1 MVQVNV
7 TLTETIKKLLDEK
20 KYSTLRDILTTMMP
34 FDIAAVFRELQDEKT
49 PILFRILPKE
59 LAAETFV
66 EMDEETQEFLIHGF
80 SDSELKEIVD
90 ELFVDDAVDLI
101 EEMPANVVKRILRQA
116 DKQTRREINELL
128 KYPED
133 SAGSIM
139 TTEFIS
145 LRPDMTAEMAIKR
158 IRRTGVDKETIYTC
172 YVNDDNNKLI
182 GITTVKDLLLAED
195 DRPVR
200 ELMEENVIS
209 VHTLAD
215 QEEVATLFSN
225 YDFLALPVVDNE
237 QRIVGIVTIDDA
249 IDVIRE
255 EATEDIEK
263 MAAVLPSDKPYMRTS
278 VWGIYKKRVP
288 WLLVLMLSATFTS
301 TIISSFD
308 GMLASVIILSS
319 FIPMI
324 TGSGGNA
331 GSQASVS
338 VIRALS
344 LGEIEFKS
352 MFKVLWKELR
362 VALLCGVT
370 LAAANFIKLLLF
382 DLRGHENGVLI
393 ALVVSLTLVGT
404 IVMAKIV
411 GSSLP
416 LLSSKIG
423 LDPAVMAN
431 PLISTVC
438 DSLSLLIYCGVASL
452 MLVLSGP
459 FRRIAFSAAGYG
471 RVYRPFFCFPIK
483 RPQIKNLQKNFR

>member
-1 MVQVNV
+1 MDQVNV
-7 TLTETIKKLLDEK
+7 TLTETIRVLLEEK
-20 KYSTLRDILTTMMP
+20 KYNTLRDILTTMKP
-34 FDIAAVFRELQDEKT
+34 YDIAAVFEELQDEKT

-66 EMDEETQEFLIHGF
+66 EMDDETQEFLIHGF
-80 SDSELKEIVD
+80 SDSELKEVVD

-116 DKQTRREINELL
+116 DKDMRKQINELL

-139 TTEFIS
+139 TTEFIK

-172 YVNDDNNKLI
+172 YITDENSKLI
-182 GITTVKDLLLAED
+182 GITTVKDLLLSD
-195 DRPVR
+195 DDELVR
-200 ELMEENVIS
+200 DIMEENVIA
-209 VHTLAD
+209 VHTLDD
-215 QEEVATLFSN
+215 QEQVAQMFSN
-225 YDFLALPVVDNE
+225 YNFLALPVVDNE
-237 QRIVGIVTIDDA
+237 KRLVGIVTIDDA
-249 IDVIRE
+249 IDVIQE

-263 MAAVLPSDKPYMRTS
+263 MAAVLPSDKPYMKTS
-278 VWGIYKKRVP
+278 VWGIYKKRSP

-301 TIISSFD
+301 AIISSFESA
-308 GMLASVIILSS
+308 LASALVLSS

-344 LGEIEFKS
+344 LGEIEFKNA
-352 MFKVLWKELR
+352 FKVLWKELR
-362 VALLCGVT
+362 VSILCGIT
-370 LAAANFIKLLLF
+370 LAIANFIKLMIF
-382 DLRGHENGVLI
+382 DLNGDPNAFWV

-404 IVMAKIV
+404 IMMSKIV
-411 GSSLP
+411 GSMLP
-416 LLSSKIG
+416 LLASKIG
-423 LDPAVMAN
+423 FDPAVMAN

-438 DSLSLLIYCGVASL
+438 DSLSLLIYFA
-452 MLVLSGP
+452 
-459 FRRIAFSAAGYG
+459 IATSIL
-471 RVYRPFFCFPIK
+471 R
-483 RPQIKNLQKNFR
+483 L

>member
-1 MVQVNV
+1 MEQVNV
-7 TLTETIKKLLDEK
+7 TLIETIKVLLDDK
-20 KYSTLRDILTTMMP
+20 KFSTLRDILITMKP
-34 FDIAAVFRELQDEKT
+34 FDIAAVFENLQDEKM

-66 EMDEETQEFLIHGF
+66 EMDDETQEFLIHGF
-80 SDSELKEIVD
+80 SDSELKEVVD

-116 DKQTRREINELL
+116 DKDMRKQINELL

-139 TTEFIS
+139 TTEFIV

-172 YVNDDNNKLI
+172 YVTDANNKLI

-195 DRPVR
+195 D
-200 ELMEENVIS
+200 ELVKSIMEENVIS
-209 VHTLAD
+209 VTTLAD
-215 QEEVATLFSN
+215 QEQVAQMFSN
-225 YDFLALPVVDNE
+225 YNFLALPVVDNE
-237 QRIVGIVTIDDA
+237 NRLVGIVTIDDA
-249 IDVIRE
+249 IDVIQE

-263 MAAVLPSDKPYMRTS
+263 MAAVLPSDKPYMKTS
-278 VWGIYKKRVP
+278 VFGLYKKRAP
-288 WLLVLMLSATFTS
+288 WLLILMLSATFTS
-301 TIISSFD
+301 AIISSFEAV
-308 GMLASVIILSS
+308 LANVLVLSS

-344 LGEIEFKS
+344 LGEIHFKS
-352 MFKVLWKELR
+352 IFLVLWKEFR
-362 VALLCGVT
+362 VSILCGIT
-370 LAAANFIKLLLF
+370 LAAANFVKLLLF
-382 DLRGHENGVLI
+382 DLNGQENAFMI
-393 ALVVSLTLVGT
+393 ALVISLTLVGT
-404 IVMAKIV
+404 IIMAKLV

-416 LLSSKIG
+416 LLASKVG
-423 LDPAVMAN
+423 FDPAVMAN

-438 DSLSLLIYCGVASL
+438 DSLSLLIYFGVAK
-452 MLVLSGP
+452 LVL
-459 FRRIAFSAAGYG
+459 
-471 RVYRPFFCFPIK
+471 
-483 RPQIKNLQKNFR
+483 QL

>member
-1 MVQVNV
+1 MEQVNV
-7 TLTETIKKLLDEK
+7 TLTETIRVLLEERK
-20 KYSTLRDILTTMMP
+20 FNTLRDILTTMKP
-34 FDIAAVFRELQDEKT
+34 YDIAAIFEELQDEKT
-49 PILFRILPKE
+49 PILFRIMPKE

-66 EMDEETQEFLIHGF
+66 EMDDETQEFLIHGL
-80 SDSELKEIVD
+80 SDSELKEVVD

-116 DKQTRREINELL
+116 DKDMRKQINELL

-139 TTEFIS
+139 TTEFIV

-172 YVNDDNNKLI
+172 YVTDNNNKLI
-182 GITTVKDLLLAED
+182 GISTVKDLLLAD
-195 DRPVR
+195 DDDLVKD
-200 ELMEENVIS
+200 LMEENVIS
-209 VHTLAD
+209 VNTLDD
-215 QEEVATLFSN
+215 QEQVAQMFSN
-225 YDFLALPVVDNE
+225 YNFLALPVVDNE
-237 QRIVGIVTIDDA
+237 NRLVGIVTIDDA
-249 IDVIRE
+249 IDVIQE

-263 MAAVLPSDKPYMRTS
+263 MAAVLPSDKPYMKTS
-278 VWGIYKKRVP
+278 VWGIYRKRIP

-301 TIISSFD
+301 TIISSFE
-308 GMLASVIILSS
+308 GALASVIVLSS

-362 VALLCGVT
+362 VSILCGAT
-370 LAAANFIKLLLF
+370 LAAANFIKLMIF
-382 DLRGHENGVLI
+382 DLNGNPNAFVI
-393 ALVVSLTLVGT
+393 ALVVSLTLLGT
-404 IVMAKIV
+404 IMMSKLV

-416 LLSSKIG
+416 LLASKIG
-423 LDPAVMAN
+423 FDPAVMAN

-438 DSLSLLIYCGVASL
+438 DSLSLLIYFG
-452 MLVLSGP
+452 
-459 FRRIAFSAAGYG
+459 IATS
-471 RVYRPFFCFPIK
+471 ILN
-483 RPQIKNLQKNFR
+483 I

>member
-7 TLTETIKKLLDEK
+7 TLTETIKKLLEEK
-20 KYSTLRDILTTMMP
+20 KFSTLRDILTTMMP
-34 FDIAAVFRELQDEKT
+34 YDIAAVFEEMQDEKM
-49 PILFRILPKE
+49 PILFRLLPKE

-80 SDSELKEIVD
+80 SDSELKEVVD

-101 EEMPANVVKRILRQA
+101 EEMPANVVKRILRSA
-116 DKQTRREINELL
+116 DKDMRKQINELL

-172 YVNDDNNKLI
+172 YVNDENNKLI
-182 GITTVKDLLLAED
+182 GITTVKDLLLAND
-195 DRPVR
+195 DDVVR
-200 ELMEENVIS
+200 DLMEENVIS
-209 VHTLAD
+209 VHTLDD
-215 QEEVATLFSN
+215 QEKVAQMFSN

-237 QRIVGIVTIDDA
+237 HRTVGIVTIDDA
-249 IDVIRE
+249 IDVIQE

-263 MAAVLPSDKPYMRTS
+263 MAAVLPSDKPYMKTG
-278 VWGIYKKRVP
+278 VLGIYRKRVP
-288 WLLVLMLSATFTS
+288 WLLILMLSATFTS
-301 TIISSFD
+301 MIISSFE
-308 GMLASVIILSS
+308 GVLAQIIVLSS

-352 MFKVLWKELR
+352 IFKVLWKELR
-362 VALLCGVT
+362 VSILCGLT
-370 LAAANFIKLLLF
+370 LGAANFLKLLFF
-382 DLRGHENGVLI
+382 DLRNYGAKPGEAGSPILI

-404 IVMAKIV
+404 IIMAKLV

-416 LLSSKIG
+416 MLAKKVG
-423 LDPAVMAN
+423 FDPAVMAN
-431 PLISTVC
+431 PLITTVC
-438 DSLSLLIYCGVASL
+438 DSLSLLIYFAVATS
-452 MLVLSGP
+452 VLP
-459 FRRIAFSAAGYG
+459 EI
-471 RVYRPFFCFPIK
+471 
-483 RPQIKNLQKNFR
+483 

>member
-1 MVQVNV
+1 MIQVNV
-7 TLTETIKKLLDEK
+7 TITETIKVLLEEK
-20 KYSTLRDILTTMMP
+20 KYSTLRDILTTMKP
-34 FDIAAVFRELQDEKT
+34 FDIAAVFEELQDEKT

-80 SDSELKEIVD
+80 SDSELKEVVD

-116 DKQTRREINELL
+116 DKDMRREINELL

-139 TTEFIS
+139 TTEFIL

-172 YVNDDNNKLI
+172 YVNDDNNTLI

-195 DRPVR
+195 DDLVKD
-200 ELMEENVIS
+200 LMEENVIS
-209 VHTLAD
+209 VHTLDD
-215 QEEVATLFSN
+215 QEQVAQLFSN
-225 YDFLALPVVDNE
+225 YDFLALPVVDKE

-301 TIISSFD
+301 TIISAFD

-344 LGEIEFKS
+344 LGEIEFKTI
-352 MFKVLWKELR
+352 FKVLWKELR
-362 VALLCGVT
+362 VAALCGLT
-370 LAAANFIKLLLF
+370 LAAANFVKLIIF
-382 DLRGHENGVLI
+382 DLHGNDNAILI
-393 ALVVSLTLVGT
+393 ALVVSLTLWGT
-404 IVMAKIV
+404 IIMAKIV

-438 DSLSLLIYCGVASL
+438 DSLSLLIYFGVA
-452 MLVLSGP
+452 G
-459 FRRIAFSAAGYG
+459 AF
-471 RVYRPFFCFPIK
+471 
-483 RPQIKNLQKNFR
+483 LQL

>member
-1 MVQVNV
+1 MIQVNV
-7 TLTETIKKLLDEK
+7 TITETIKKLLEEK
-20 KYSTLRDILTTMMP
+20 KFNTLRDILVTMKP
-34 FDIAAVFRELQDEKT
+34 YDIAAVFEELQDEKT

-66 EMDEETQEFLIHGF
+66 EMDEDTQEFLIHGF
-80 SDSELKEIVD
+80 SDSELKEIVN
-90 ELFVDDAVDLI
+90 ELFVDDAVDII

-116 DKQTRREINELL
+116 DKDMRREINELL

-139 TTEFIS
+139 TTEFIV

-172 YVNDDNNKLI
+172 YVTDSNNRLI

-195 DRPVR
+195 DDHVKDM
-200 ELMEENVIS
+200 MEENVIS
-209 VHTLAD
+209 VHTLDD
-215 QEEVATLFSN
+215 QEQVAQLFSN

-237 QRIVGIVTIDDA
+237 QRLVGIVTIDDA

-255 EATEDIEK
+255 EATEDFEK
-263 MAAVLPSDKPYMRTS
+263 MAAVLPSDKPYMKTS

-288 WLLVLMLSATFTS
+288 WLLILMLSATFTS

-352 MFKVLWKELR
+352 MFVVLWKELR
-362 VALLCGVT
+362 VAFFCGLT
-370 LAAANFIKLLLF
+370 LAVANFVKLMIF
-382 DLRGHENGVLI
+382 DLRGHDNALFI

-404 IVMAKIV
+404 IIMAKLV
-411 GSSLP
+411 GASLP

-431 PLISTVC
+431 PLITTVC
-438 DSLSLLIYCGVASL
+438 DSLSLLIYFGIAS
-452 MLVLSGP
+452 MVL
-459 FRRIAFSAAGYG
+459 
-471 RVYRPFFCFPIK
+471 
-483 RPQIKNLQKNFR
+483 QL

>member
-1 MVQVNV
+1 MIQVNV
-7 TLTETIKKLLDEK
+7 TLTETIKVLLDEK
-20 KYSTLRDILTTMMP
+20 KYSTLRDILTTMKP
-34 FDIAAVFRELQDEKT
+34 FDIAAVFEELQDEKT

-66 EMDEETQEFLIHGF
+66 EMDEDTQEFLIHGF
-80 SDSELKEIVD
+80 SDNELKEVVD

-116 DKQTRREINELL
+116 DKETRRQINELL

-172 YVNDDNNKLI
+172 YVNDDYNRLI

-195 DRPVR
+195 DDLVKDM
-200 ELMEENVIS
+200 MEENVIS
-209 VHTLAD
+209 VHTLDD
-215 QEEVATLFSN
+215 QEEVARIFSD

-301 TIISSFD
+301 TIISAFD

-362 VALLCGVT
+362 VAVLCGLT
-370 LAAANFIKLLLF
+370 LATANFIKLLLF
-382 DLRGHENGVLI
+382 DLRGHENAFFI

-404 IVMAKIV
+404 IIMAKIV

-438 DSLSLLIYCGVASL
+438 DSLSLLIYFAVASA
-452 MLVLSGP
+452 VLE
-459 FRRIAFSAAGYG
+459 
-471 RVYRPFFCFPIK
+471 
-483 RPQIKNLQKNFR
+483 L

>member
-1 MVQVNV
+1 MEQVNV
-7 TLTETIKKLLDEK
+7 TLTETIKVLLNDK
-20 KYSTLRDILTTMMP
+20 KFSTLRDILITMKP
-34 FDIAAVFRELQDEKT
+34 FDIATVFENLQDEKM

-66 EMDEETQEFLIHGF
+66 EMDDETQEFLIHGF
-80 SDSELKEIVD
+80 SDSELKEVVD

-116 DKQTRREINELL
+116 DKDMRKQINELL

-139 TTEFIS
+139 TTEFIV

-172 YVNDDNNKLI
+172 YVTDANNKLI

-195 DRPVR
+195 D
-200 ELMEENVIS
+200 ELVKSIMEENVIS
-209 VHTLAD
+209 VTTLAD
-215 QEEVATLFSN
+215 QEQVAQMFSN
-225 YDFLALPVVDNE
+225 YNFLALPVVDNE
-237 QRIVGIVTIDDA
+237 NRLVGIVTIDDA
-249 IDVIRE
+249 IDVIQE

-263 MAAVLPSDKPYMRTS
+263 MAAVLPSDKPYMKTS
-278 VWGIYKKRVP
+278 VFGLYKKRAP
-288 WLLVLMLSATFTS
+288 WLLILMLSATFTS
-301 TIISSFD
+301 AIISSFEAV
-308 GMLASVIILSS
+308 LANVLILSS

-344 LGEIEFKS
+344 LGEIHFRS
-352 MFKVLWKELR
+352 IFLVLWKEFR
-362 VALLCGVT
+362 VSILCGIT
-370 LAAANFIKLLLF
+370 LAAANFVKLLLF
-382 DLRGHENGVLI
+382 DLNGQENAFMI
-393 ALVVSLTLVGT
+393 ALVISLTLVGT
-404 IVMAKIV
+404 IIMAKLV

-416 LLSSKIG
+416 LLASKVG
-423 LDPAVMAN
+423 FDPAVMAN

-438 DSLSLLIYCGVASL
+438 DSLSLLIYFGVAKL
-452 MLVLSGP
+452 ILHL
-459 FRRIAFSAAGYG
+459 
-471 RVYRPFFCFPIK
+471 
-483 RPQIKNLQKNFR
+483 

>member
-1 MVQVNV
+1 MEQVNV
-7 TLTETIKKLLDEK
+7 TLTETIRVLLEERK
-20 KYSTLRDILTTMMP
+20 FNTLRDILTTMKP
-34 FDIAAVFRELQDEKT
+34 YDIAAIFEELQDEKT
-49 PILFRILPKE
+49 PILFRIMPKE

-66 EMDEETQEFLIHGF
+66 EMDDETQEFLIHGL
-80 SDSELKEIVD
+80 SDSELKEVVD

-116 DKQTRREINELL
+116 DKDMRKQINELL

-139 TTEFIS
+139 TTEFIV

-172 YVNDDNNKLI
+172 YVTDNNNKLI
-182 GITTVKDLLLAED
+182 GISTVKDLLLAD
-195 DRPVR
+195 DDDLVKD
-200 ELMEENVIS
+200 LMEENVIS
-209 VHTLAD
+209 VNTLDD
-215 QEEVATLFSN
+215 QEQVAQMFSN
-225 YDFLALPVVDNE
+225 YNFLALPVVDNE
-237 QRIVGIVTIDDA
+237 NRLVGIVTIDDA
-249 IDVIRE
+249 IDVIQE

-278 VWGIYKKRVP
+278 VWGIYRKRIP

-301 TIISSFD
+301 TIISSFE
-308 GMLASVIILSS
+308 GALASVIVLSS

-362 VALLCGVT
+362 VSILCGAT
-370 LAAANFIKLLLF
+370 LAAANFIKLMIF
-382 DLRGHENGVLI
+382 DLNGNPNAFVI
-393 ALVVSLTLVGT
+393 ALVVSLTLLGT
-404 IVMAKIV
+404 IMMSKIV

-416 LLSSKIG
+416 LLASKIG
-423 LDPAVMAN
+423 FDPAVMAN

-438 DSLSLLIYCGVASL
+438 DSLSLLIYFG
-452 MLVLSGP
+452 
-459 FRRIAFSAAGYG
+459 IATS
-471 RVYRPFFCFPIK
+471 ILN
-483 RPQIKNLQKNFR
+483 I

>member
-1 MVQVNV
+1 MEQVNV
-7 TLTETIKKLLDEK
+7 TLTETIRVLLEERK
-20 KYSTLRDILTTMMP
+20 FNTLRDILTTMKP
-34 FDIAAVFRELQDEKT
+34 YDIAAIFEELQDEKT
-49 PILFRILPKE
+49 PILFRIMPKE

-66 EMDEETQEFLIHGF
+66 EMDDETQEFLIHGL
-80 SDSELKEIVD
+80 SDSELKEVVD

-116 DKQTRREINELL
+116 DKDMRKQINELL

-139 TTEFIS
+139 TTEFIV

-172 YVNDDNNKLI
+172 YVTDNNNKLI
-182 GITTVKDLLLAED
+182 GISTVKDLLLAD
-195 DRPVR
+195 DDDLVR
-200 ELMEENVIS
+200 DLMEENVIS
-209 VHTLAD
+209 VNTLDD
-215 QEEVATLFSN
+215 QEQVAQMFSN
-225 YDFLALPVVDNE
+225 YNFLALPVVDNE
-237 QRIVGIVTIDDA
+237 NRLVGIVTIDDA
-249 IDVIRE
+249 IDVIQE

-278 VWGIYKKRVP
+278 VWGIYRKRIP

-301 TIISSFD
+301 AIISSFE
-308 GMLASVIILSS
+308 GALASVIVLSS

-362 VALLCGVT
+362 VSILCGAT
-370 LAAANFIKLLLF
+370 LAAANFIKLMIF
-382 DLRGHENGVLI
+382 DLNGNPNAFVI
-393 ALVVSLTLVGT
+393 ALVVSLTLLGT
-404 IVMAKIV
+404 IMMSKLV

-416 LLSSKIG
+416 LLASKIG
-423 LDPAVMAN
+423 FDPAVMAN

-438 DSLSLLIYCGVASL
+438 DSLSLLIYFG
-452 MLVLSGP
+452 
-459 FRRIAFSAAGYG
+459 IATS
-471 RVYRPFFCFPIK
+471 ILN
-483 RPQIKNLQKNFR
+483 I

>member
-7 TLTETIKKLLDEK
+7 TLTQTIKKLLEEK
-20 KYSTLRDILTTMMP
+20 KYGTIRDILITMMP
-34 FDIAAVFRELQDEKT
+34 YDIAAVFGELQDEKA

-66 EMDEETQEFLIHGF
+66 EMDDETQEFLIHGF
-80 SDSELKEIVD
+80 SDSELKEVVD

-116 DKQTRREINELL
+116 DKDMRKQINELL

-139 TTEFIS
+139 TTEFII
-145 LRPDMTAEMAIKR
+145 LRPEMTAEMAIKR

-172 YVNDDNNKLI
+172 YVSDENNKLI
-182 GITTVKDLLLAED
+182 GITTVKDLLLAAD
-195 DRPVR
+195 DDVVR
-200 ELMEENVIS
+200 DLMEENVIS
-209 VHTLAD
+209 VHTLDD
-215 QEEVATLFSN
+215 QEQVAQMFSN

-237 QRIVGIVTIDDA
+237 QRLVGIVTIDDA
-249 IDVIRE
+249 IDVIQE
-255 EATEDIEK
+255 EATEDIQK
-263 MAAVLPSDKPYMRTS
+263 MAAVLPSDKPYMRTG
-278 VWGIYKKRVP
+278 VFGIYRKRAP
-288 WLLVLMLSATFTS
+288 WLLILMLSATFTS

-308 GMLASVIILSS
+308 SVLAQVIILSS

-362 VALLCGVT
+362 VAVLCGLT
-370 LAAANFIKLLLF
+370 LATANFFKLLFF
-382 DLRGHENGVLI
+382 DLRNYSGTGDPVQI

-404 IVMAKIV
+404 IIMAKIV

-416 LLSSKIG
+416 LLASKIG
-423 LDPAVMAN
+423 FDPAVMAN

-438 DSLSLLIYCGVASL
+438 DSLSLLIYFAVATT
-452 MLVLSGP
+452 VL
-459 FRRIAFSAAGYG
+459 
-471 RVYRPFFCFPIK
+471 
-483 RPQIKNLQKNFR
+483 PQI

>member
-1 MVQVNV
+1 MEQVNV
-7 TLTETIKKLLDEK
+7 TLTETIKVLLDDK
-20 KYSTLRDILTTMMP
+20 KFSTLRDILVTMKP
-34 FDIAAVFRELQDEKT
+34 YDIAAVFENLQDEKM

-66 EMDEETQEFLIHGF
+66 EMDDETQEFLIHGF
-80 SDSELKEIVD
+80 SDSELKEVVD

-116 DKQTRREINELL
+116 DKDMRKQINELL

-139 TTEFIS
+139 TTEFIV

-172 YVNDDNNKLI
+172 YVTDANTKLI

-195 DRPVR
+195 D
-200 ELMEENVIS
+200 ELVKSIMEENVIS
-209 VHTLAD
+209 VTTLDD
-215 QEEVATLFSN
+215 QEQVAQMFSN
-225 YDFLALPVVDNE
+225 YNFLALPVVDNE
-237 QRIVGIVTIDDA
+237 NRLVGIVTIDDA
-249 IDVIRE
+249 IDVIQE

-263 MAAVLPSDKPYMRTS
+263 MAAVLPSDKPYMKTS
-278 VWGIYKKRVP
+278 VFGLYRKRAP
-288 WLLVLMLSATFTS
+288 WLLILMLSATFTS
-301 TIISSFD
+301 AIISSFEAV
-308 GMLASVIILSS
+308 LANVLILSS

-344 LGEIEFKS
+344 LGEIQFKS
-352 MFKVLWKELR
+352 IFLVLWKEFR
-362 VALLCGVT
+362 VSILCGIT
-370 LAAANFIKLLLF
+370 LAAANFVKLLLF
-382 DLRGHENGVLI
+382 DLNGQENAFMI
-393 ALVVSLTLVGT
+393 ALVISLTLVGT
-404 IVMAKIV
+404 IIMAKLV

-416 LLSSKIG
+416 LLASKVG
-423 LDPAVMAN
+423 FDPAVMAN

-438 DSLSLLIYCGVASL
+438 DSLSLLIYFGVAKL
-452 MLVLSGP
+452 
-459 FRRIAFSAAGYG
+459 I
-471 RVYRPFFCFPIK
+471 
-483 RPQIKNLQKNFR
+483 LQL

>member
-1 MVQVNV
+1 MMEQVNV
-7 TLTETIKKLLDEK
+7 TLTETIRVLLEERK
-20 KYSTLRDILTTMMP
+20 FNTLRDILTTMKP
-34 FDIAAVFRELQDEKT
+34 YDIAAIFEELQDEKT
-49 PILFRILPKE
+49 PILFRIMPKE

-66 EMDEETQEFLIHGF
+66 EMDDETQEFLIHGL
-80 SDSELKEIVD
+80 SDSELKEVVD

-116 DKQTRREINELL
+116 DKDMRKQINELL

-139 TTEFIS
+139 TTEFIV

-172 YVNDDNNKLI
+172 YVTDNNNKLI
-182 GITTVKDLLLAED
+182 GISTVKDLLLAD
-195 DRPVR
+195 DDDLVKD
-200 ELMEENVIS
+200 LMEENVIS
-209 VHTLAD
+209 VNTLDD
-215 QEEVATLFSN
+215 QEQVAQMFSN
-225 YDFLALPVVDNE
+225 YNFLALPVVDNE
-237 QRIVGIVTIDDA
+237 NRLVGIVTIDDA
-249 IDVIRE
+249 IDVIQE

-263 MAAVLPSDKPYMRTS
+263 MAAVLPSDKPYMKTS
-278 VWGIYKKRVP
+278 VWGIYRKRIP

-301 TIISSFD
+301 TIISSFE
-308 GMLASVIILSS
+308 GALASVIVLSS

-352 MFKVLWKELR
+352 MFRVLWKELR
-362 VALLCGVT
+362 VSILCGAT
-370 LAAANFIKLLLF
+370 LAAANFIKLMIF
-382 DLRGHENGVLI
+382 DLNGNPNAFMI
-393 ALVVSLTLVGT
+393 ALVVSLTLLGT
-404 IVMAKIV
+404 IMMSKLV

-416 LLSSKIG
+416 LLASKIG
-423 LDPAVMAN
+423 FDPAVMAN

-438 DSLSLLIYCGVASL
+438 DSLSLLIYFG
-452 MLVLSGP
+452 
-459 FRRIAFSAAGYG
+459 IATS
-471 RVYRPFFCFPIK
+471 ILN
-483 RPQIKNLQKNFR
+483 I

>member
-1 MVQVNV
+1 MIQVNV
-7 TLTETIKKLLDEK
+7 TLTETIRVLLDEK
-20 KYSTLRDILTTMMP
+20 KYSTLRDILITMKP
-34 FDIAAVFRELQDEKT
+34 FDIAAVFEELQDEKT

-59 LAAETFV
+59 LAADSFV

-116 DKQTRREINELL
+116 DKETRRQINELL

-133 SAGSIM
+133 RAGSIM

-172 YVNDDNNKLI
+172 YVNDENNRLI

-195 DRPVR
+195 DASVR
-200 ELMEENVIS
+200 DLMEENVIS
-209 VHTLAD
+209 VHTLDD
-215 QEEVATLFSN
+215 QEEVARIFSD

-278 VWGIYKKRVP
+278 VLGIYKKRVP

-308 GMLASVIILSS
+308 AMLASVIILSS

-362 VALLCGVT
+362 VAALCGLT
-370 LAAANFIKLLLF
+370 LATANFIKLIFF
-382 DLRGHENGVLI
+382 DLRGYDNAVII

-404 IVMAKIV
+404 IIMAKIV
-411 GSSLP
+411 GSGLP

-438 DSLSLLIYCGVASL
+438 DSLSLLIYFGVASL
-452 MLVLSGP
+452 LLG
-459 FRRIAFSAAGYG
+459 
-471 RVYRPFFCFPIK
+471 
-483 RPQIKNLQKNFR
+483 L

>member
-1 MVQVNV
+1 MIQVNV
-7 TLTETIKKLLDEK
+7 TLTETIKVLLEEK
-20 KYSTLRDILTTMMP
+20 KYSTLRDILTTMKP
-34 FDIAAVFRELQDEKT
+34 FDIAAVFEELQDEKT

-66 EMDEETQEFLIHGF
+66 EMDEDTQEFLIHGF
-80 SDSELKEIVD
+80 SDNELKEVVD

-116 DKQTRREINELL
+116 DKETRRQINELL

-158 IRRTGVDKETIYTC
+158 IRRTGVDKETLYTC
-172 YVNDDNNKLI
+172 YVNDDYNRLI
-182 GITTVKDLLLAED
+182 GITTVKDLLLAD
-195 DRPVR
+195 DDDLVKDM
-200 ELMEENVIS
+200 MEENVIS
-209 VHTLAD
+209 VHTLDD
-215 QEEVATLFSN
+215 QEMVARIFSD

-301 TIISSFD
+301 TIISAFD

-362 VALLCGVT
+362 VAALCGLT
-370 LAAANFIKLLLF
+370 LAAANFVKLMVF
-382 DLRGHENGVLI
+382 DLRGNENAVVI

-404 IVMAKIV
+404 IIMAKIV

-438 DSLSLLIYCGVASL
+438 DSLSLLIYFGVASTL
-452 MLVLSGP
+452 LEL
-459 FRRIAFSAAGYG
+459 
-471 RVYRPFFCFPIK
+471 
-483 RPQIKNLQKNFR
+483 

>member
-1 MVQVNV
+1 MEQVNV
-7 TLTETIKKLLDEK
+7 TLTETIKVLLDDK
-20 KYSTLRDILTTMMP
+20 KFSTLRDILITMKP
-34 FDIAAVFRELQDEKT
+34 FDIAAVFENLQDEKM

-66 EMDEETQEFLIHGF
+66 EMDDETQEFLIHGF
-80 SDSELKEIVD
+80 SDSELKEVVD

-116 DKQTRREINELL
+116 DKDMRKQINELL

-139 TTEFIS
+139 TTEFIV

-172 YVNDDNNKLI
+172 YVTDANNKLI

-195 DRPVR
+195 D
-200 ELMEENVIS
+200 ELVKSIMEENVIS
-209 VHTLAD
+209 VTTLAD
-215 QEEVATLFSN
+215 QEQVAKMFSN
-225 YDFLALPVVDNE
+225 YNFLALPVVDNE
-237 QRIVGIVTIDDA
+237 NRLVGIVTIDDA
-249 IDVIRE
+249 IDVIQE

-263 MAAVLPSDKPYMRTS
+263 MAAVLPSDKPYMKTS
-278 VWGIYKKRVP
+278 VFGLYKKRAP
-288 WLLVLMLSATFTS
+288 WLLILMLSATFTS
-301 TIISSFD
+301 AIISSFEAV
-308 GMLASVIILSS
+308 LANVLILSS

-344 LGEIEFKS
+344 LGEIHFRS
-352 MFKVLWKELR
+352 IFLVLWKEFR
-362 VALLCGVT
+362 VSILCGIT
-370 LAAANFIKLLLF
+370 LAAANFVKLRLF
-382 DLRGHENGVLI
+382 DLNGQENAFMI
-393 ALVVSLTLVGT
+393 ALVISLTLVGT
-404 IVMAKIV
+404 IIMAKLV

-416 LLSSKIG
+416 LLASKVG
-423 LDPAVMAN
+423 FDPAVMAN

-438 DSLSLLIYCGVASL
+438 DSLSLLIYFGVAKL
-452 MLVLSGP
+452 ILHL
-459 FRRIAFSAAGYG
+459 
-471 RVYRPFFCFPIK
+471 
-483 RPQIKNLQKNFR
+483 

>member
-1 MVQVNV
+1 MMVQVNV
-7 TLTETIKKLLDEK
+7 TLTETIKVLLETK
-20 KYSTLRDILTTMMP
+20 KYGTLRDILVTMKP
-34 FDIAAVFRELQDEKT
+34 FDIAAVFEELQDEKT

-66 EMDEETQEFLIHGF
+66 EMDDETQEFLIHGF
-80 SDSELKEIVD
+80 SDSELKEVVD

-116 DKQTRREINELL
+116 DKDMRKQINELL

-139 TTEFIS
+139 TTEFIV

-172 YVNDDNNKLI
+172 YVNDENNKLI

-195 DRPVR
+195 DIKVR
-200 ELMEENVIS
+200 DMMEENVIS
-209 VHTLAD
+209 VHTLDD
-215 QEEVATLFSN
+215 QEQVAQMFSN
-225 YDFLALPVVDNE
+225 YNFLALPVVDNE
-237 QRIVGIVTIDDA
+237 MRLVGIVTIDDA
-249 IDVIRE
+249 IDVIQE

-263 MAAVLPSDKPYMRTS
+263 MAAVLPSDKPYMRTG
-278 VWGIYKKRVP
+278 VFGIYRKRAP
-288 WLLVLMLSATFTS
+288 WLLILMLSATFTS

-308 GMLASVIILSS
+308 GILAQIIILSS

-344 LGEIEFKS
+344 LGEIEFRNILS
-352 MFKVLWKELR
+352 VLWKEIR
-362 VALLCGVT
+362 VAVLCGLT
-370 LAAANFIKLLLF
+370 LAVANFFKLLFF
-382 DLRGHENGVLI
+382 DLRGYTGTGSPAEI
-393 ALVVSLTLVGT
+393 ALVVSATLVGT
-404 IVMAKIV
+404 IIMAKIV
-411 GSSLP
+411 GASLP
-416 LLSSKIG
+416 ILASKIG
-423 LDPAVMAN
+423 FDPAVMAN

-438 DSLSLLIYCGVASL
+438 DSLSLLIYFAVAKAL
-452 MLVLSGP
+452 L
-459 FRRIAFSAAGYG
+459 
-471 RVYRPFFCFPIK
+471 PI
-483 RPQIKNLQKNFR
+483 